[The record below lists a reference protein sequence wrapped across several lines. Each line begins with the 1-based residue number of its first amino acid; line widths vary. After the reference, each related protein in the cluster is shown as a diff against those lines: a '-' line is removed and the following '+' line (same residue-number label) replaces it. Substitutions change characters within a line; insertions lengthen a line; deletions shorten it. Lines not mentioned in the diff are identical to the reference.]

1 MRVIEAEE
9 ITKNVREMCIEANV
23 HLSEDM
29 ERQSE
34 IRLIQKIVHSASRY
48 LGSCVRILM

>member
-29 ERQSE
+29 E
-34 IRLIQKIVHSASRY
+34 KV
-48 LGSCVRILM
+48 GSCVRILM